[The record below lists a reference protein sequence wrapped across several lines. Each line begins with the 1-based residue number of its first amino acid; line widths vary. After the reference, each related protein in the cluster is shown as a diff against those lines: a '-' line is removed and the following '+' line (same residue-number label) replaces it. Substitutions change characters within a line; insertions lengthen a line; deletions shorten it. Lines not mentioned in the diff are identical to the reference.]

1 MLEIN
6 EKIRIL
12 PDDIRIRY
20 VRSRGPGG
28 QNVNK
33 VNTQAQL
40 VFDVKGCSALS
51 AAARK
56 RLICLAG
63 RRMSSEGKLIICSDR
78 HRSQSRNRQECLD
91 RLRELV
97 QKALI
102 RPRKRLATKPTKSA
116 REKRL
121 ENKTRRSR
129 TKQLR
134 RGVSENE

>member
-6 EKIRIL
+6 EKISIPL
-12 PDDIRIRY
+12 EYIRIRY

-40 VFDVKGCSALS
+40 VFDVNGCPALP
-51 AAARK
+51 AAAKK
-56 RLICLAG
+56 RLITLARG
-63 RRMSSEGKLIICSDR
+63 RMSSEGKLIIHCDR

-97 QKALI
+97 QKGLT

-121 ENKTRRSR
+121 QNKTRRSR
-129 TKQLR
+129 TKHLR
-134 RGVSENE
+134 RGVSEDE